1 MNVVKNRKIGFLG
14 AGNMAQAMM
23 ERWVSEKTLPLENIY
38 VSNRSR
44 RKLEKIKDTWGL
56 KIVKHNEELLDEC
69 DIVIVGVKPQDLTEA
84 LDPLGSVMRDDHIFI
99 SMAAGVPLQKLK
111 SYFIKGSVVRVMPNA
126 PLKIG
131 HGLIGVALESNTR
144 MLQGLME
151 DLFSPMGQVLFVDE
165 GESFQA
171 LTVACASGTGFVLEL
186 MIYFEDWLKEY
197 GFSSE
202 EVRAMVV
209 QTFLG
214 ASKWAESSKDLDL
227 ERLQSLV
234 VSKRGVTAAGLESMR
249 SLEIERALRISL
261 EHAVLRDSQ
270 LSKV

>member
-126 PLKIG
+126 PLKNRSWAHRG
-131 HGLIGVALESNTR
+131 GSGVQHSHAPGLNGGPFQPHGAGALCR
-144 MLQGLME
+144 
-151 DLFSPMGQVLFVDE
+151 
-165 GESFQA
+165 
-171 LTVACASGTGFVLEL
+171 
-186 MIYFEDWLKEY
+186 
-197 GFSSE
+197 
-202 EVRAMVV
+202 
-209 QTFLG
+209 
-214 ASKWAESSKDLDL
+214 
-227 ERLQSLV
+227 
-234 VSKRGVTAAGLESMR
+234 
-249 SLEIERALRISL
+249 
-261 EHAVLRDSQ
+261 
-270 LSKV
+270 